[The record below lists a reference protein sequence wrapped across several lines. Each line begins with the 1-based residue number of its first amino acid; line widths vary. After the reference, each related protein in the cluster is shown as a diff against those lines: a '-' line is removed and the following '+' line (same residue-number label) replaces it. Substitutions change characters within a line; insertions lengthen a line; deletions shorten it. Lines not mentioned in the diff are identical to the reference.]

1 MLNNILEISKR
12 VNKNGRVPIKIALL
26 KIHNNPN
33 ETNKN
38 GLHWKKEYV
47 EKAMD
52 TAIGMP
58 FCAEFV
64 DEEKKEIPLGHGL
77 TGEITNSDG
86 IQEPIFENSEVVGTC
101 EKVSIE
107 TIKDES
113 GDDIEVLCGEGFLYA
128 QRYPRFVKWVRKNY
142 ALGNVFTSIEIMGT
156 VENDNK
162 IIYEESNPTNNFRTP
177 MEMAFSGSC
186 ILNISPADDDAV
198 IIEVAQK
205 KEKKEENSK
214 MEFDMNEIKNAIK
227 ETISEMNEKSEAYET
242 QISEL
247 NTQIENKN
255 TELAKKTSM
264 IEEKDTKISELNASI
279 ADMQK
284 LLDDM
289 KKDQETTWA
298 EMDILQKEIAK
309 AKVAEKLGE
318 LDSALAEFSAE
329 EKEVAKDDI
338 EKLKSEI
345 SACEKKEELNSI
357 DEKITA
363 IKSEICMSIV
373 AEQKK
378 AAADAKIAEQNSA
391 RNDDVED
398 IFSEMCEDIDAE
410 EKEEDTNIF

>member
-1 MLNNILEISKR
+1 MANNVKSEIKNTGFADIPCDETIHRDDNHIFHLCKWNIKDQFIGYSDVIFTHKDTHRLLHPDYTNSLNSYNVTLSSATLSEIKS
-12 VNKNGRVPIKIALL
+12 I
-26 KIHNNPN
+26 
-33 ETNKN
+33 TNKYLSDKRIYIPVSLEKPN
-38 GLHWKKEYV
+38 YYYLVARGSGKSIRELCYATKVMSNHSSHILSTTYSSEY
-47 EKAMD
+47 K
-52 TAIGMP
+52 TQNY
-58 FCAEFV
+58 
-64 DEEKKEIPLGHGL
+64 K
-77 TGEITNSDG
+77 SD
-86 IQEPIFENSEVVGTC
+86 
-101 EKVSIE
+101 
-107 TIKDES
+107 
-113 GDDIEVLCGEGFLYA
+113 
-128 QRYPRFVKWVRKNY
+128 
-142 ALGNVFTSIEIMGT
+142 
-156 VENDNK
+156 
-162 IIYEESNPTNNFRTP
+162 

-214 MEFDMNEIKNAIK
+214 MEFDMNEIKSAIK

-255 TELAKKTSM
+255 TELAEKTSM